1 MIILHEYSSRCA
13 PAQPMLL
20 PRPVATDKIHAERL
34 VCMCVRS
41 HLHASEYGWLI
52 SWGHT
57 CVSSPRLPMFS
68 STLEWSSSL
77 CLLGVDTHEP
87 IAFHCKIAHF
97 SLPREINSKPVFGE
111 RFTRL
116 RLGGVVK
123 KQFPQE
129 WQPLHAE
136 CLRSTLQG

>member
-1 MIILHEYSSRCA
+1 MSTALAVRQPNQCCCRGLLQRTRSTRSVWCA
-13 PAQPMLL
+13 CVFGPIYMLRNMVGLSVGVTHVSFLPAF
-20 PRPVATDKIHAERL
+20 
-34 VCMCVRS
+34 
-41 HLHASEYGWLI
+41 
-52 SWGHT
+52 
-57 CVSSPRLPMFS
+57 LPMFS

>member
-1 MIILHEYSSRCA
+1 
-13 PAQPMLL
+13 ML
-20 PRPVATDKIHAERL
+20 
-34 VCMCVRS
+34 
-41 HLHASEYGWLI
+41 
-52 SWGHT
+52 
-57 CVSSPRLPMFS
+57 S
-68 STLEWSSSL
+68 STLEWLSSL

-129 WQPLHAE
+129 WQALHAE
-136 CLRSTLQG
+136 CLRSTLIKDNDPQKLDRSPPKADMPCYALCCRRDC